1 VAHSAALQKEEKRNG
16 TILLVEDDPRL
27 LDVTNEILEYE
38 NYQVTTAT
46 NGEVAIN
53 TLCNNDFDLV
63 ITDLNLGQGSGISVL
78 KKAKELNPGT
88 RVIIMTGNVDVAFAI
103 EALRLNADDYLLKPF
118 NLYDLLDRVS
128 YCLKKASSH
137 GAGYSLHTEIV

>member
-1 VAHSAALQKEEKRNG
+1 MAHSAALQKEEKRNG
-16 TILLVEDDPRL
+16 KILLVENDPRL
-27 LDVTNEILEYE
+27 LDVTYEILEYE

-53 TLCNNDFDLV
+53 TLCENDFDLV
-63 ITDLNLGQGSGISVL
+63 ITDLNLGQVSGISVL

-88 RVIIMTGNVDVAFAI
+88 TVIIMTGNVDVAYAI

-128 YCLKKASSH
+128 HCLNNSSSH
-137 GAGYSLHTEIV
+137 GSNS

>member
-16 TILLVEDDPRL
+16 KILLVEDDPRL
-27 LDVTNEILEYE
+27 LDVTYEILDYE

-53 TLCNNDFDLV
+53 RLCENDFDLV

-78 KKAKELNPGT
+78 KKAKELNSGT

-128 YCLKKASSH
+128 HCLNNASSH
-137 GAGYSLHTEIV
+137 GSNS

>member
-1 VAHSAALQKEEKRNG
+1 MAHSAALQKEEKRNG
-16 TILLVEDDPRL
+16 KILLVENDPRL
-27 LDVTNEILEYE
+27 LDVTYEILDYE
-38 NYQVTTAT
+38 NYQVTTAKS
-46 NGEVAIN
+46 GEVAIN
-53 TLCNNDFDLV
+53 TLCENDFDLV

-78 KKAKELNPGT
+78 KKAKELNSGT

-128 YCLKKASSH
+128 HCLNNASSH
-137 GAGYSLHTEIV
+137 GSNS

>member
-1 VAHSAALQKEEKRNG
+1 MAKSVALQQEEERSGK
-16 TILLVEDDPRL
+16 ILLVEDDPHL
-27 LDVTNEILEYE
+27 LNVTYEILDYE

-46 NGEVAIN
+46 SGEAAIN
-53 TLCNNDFDLV
+53 TLCENDFDLV
-63 ITDLNLGQGSGISVL
+63 ITDLNLGQISGISVL

-88 RVIIMTGNVDVAFAI
+88 TVIIMTGNIDVAYAI

-128 YCLKKASSH
+128 QCLKKASSH
-137 GAGYSLHTEIV
+137 GTNF

>member
-1 VAHSAALQKEEKRNG
+1 MAHSAALQKEEKRNG
-16 TILLVEDDPRL
+16 KILLVEDDPRL
-27 LDVTNEILEYE
+27 LDVTYEILDYE

-53 TLCNNDFDLV
+53 RLCENDFDLV

-78 KKAKELNPGT
+78 KKAKELNSGT

-128 YCLKKASSH
+128 HCLNNASSH
-137 GAGYSLHTEIV
+137 GSNS